1 GKKLSVEVSYKL
13 IGKNRYSFEVAKAD
27 PSLPI
32 VIDPILQATYLG
44 GTHSDE
50 ARALAIHPTTGD
62 VYVAG
67 LTNSTNFP
75 KITGGAQASKSRS
88 NDAFVSRLNKDL
100 TQILQSTYLGGSGAN
115 GATTLAIHPKTG
127 EVYVAGYTY
136 STDFPNTAG
145 GAQAASGGQF
155 DAFVA
160 RLNPNLTQILQST
173 YLGGSNWDEA
183 YALAVHST
191 KGEVYVAG
199 RTESRDFPRTTGGAQ
214 ASFGGRDSDAFVARL
229 NKDLTQILQSTYL
242 GGSGAD
248 GATTLAIHPKTGEV
262 YVAGY
267 TNSTDF
273 PNTTG
278 GAQKDYE
285 GKNDA
290 FVARLNPDLTQNLQ
304 STYLGGSDDD
314 KAVALAI
321 HPKTGEVYV
330 AGYTLSAD
338 FPNTTGGAQKDYG
351 GYGDAF
357 VARLS
362 ADLAEGRRSADGG
375 GYRMIG
381 SVSSLTDAWNIL
393 LLLSIPAFVLARRI
407 GG

>member
-1 GKKLSVEVSYKL
+1 
-13 IGKNRYSFEVAKAD
+13 
-27 PSLPI
+27 
-32 VIDPILQATYLG
+32 
-44 GTHSDE
+44 
-50 ARALAIHPTTGD
+50 
-62 VYVAG
+62 
-67 LTNSTNFP
+67 
-75 KITGGAQASKSRS
+75 
-88 NDAFVSRLNKDL
+88 
-100 TQILQSTYLGGSGAN
+100 
-115 GATTLAIHPKTG
+115 
-127 EVYVAGYTY
+127 
-136 STDFPNTAG
+136 
-145 GAQAASGGQF
+145 
-155 DAFVA
+155 
-160 RLNPNLTQILQST
+160 
-173 YLGGSNWDEA
+173 
-183 YALAVHST
+183 
-191 KGEVYVAG
+191 
-199 RTESRDFPRTTGGAQ
+199 
-214 ASFGGRDSDAFVARL
+214 VARL

-330 AGYTLSAD
+330 AGGTDSTDFPNTTGGAQATCNKCFSKDSLFSSDAFVARLNSNLTQILQSTYLGGSGTDQAKALAIHPKTGEVYVAGYTLSAD